1 MPEELADLTDEMKA
15 SIGKSGPAGTLEVTT
30 TGIRMFA
37 RAVGYTNPIYYDEE
51 YAKSKGH
58 RALPAPPGYHGTP
71 IYDPSATLTAGPR
84 QEYEMPFTRILNGG
98 SEVEEIETIYA
109 GDVLESVTTLADL
122 QLRRGRVGQ
131 MLIRSS
137 ETVYTRKSDGAPVA
151 KTRGTLISY

>member
-37 RAVGYTNPIYYDEE
+37 RAIGYTNPIYYDEE

-71 IYDPSATLTAGPR
+71 IYDPSATIAAGPR
-84 QEYEMPFTRILNGG
+84 QEYDMPFTRILNGG